1 MQKAYKMQKTRVNA
15 ENMSPMTR
23 FAPVSIL
30 LHLVFMVDSEF
41 IEFPPGTRL

>member
-23 FAPVSIL
+23 FAPVSL
-30 LHLVFMVDSEF
+30 MLYLVFMVDSEF